1 MKEPSA
7 ISRSRSALDNSSTSD
22 DDDDDFQKRLS
33 KQNSFSFKTKINDNT
48 DSSIGQ
54 MKD

>member
-7 ISRSRSALDNSSTSD
+7 ISRSRSALHNSSTS

-33 KQNSFSFKTKINDNT
+33 KQSSFSFKTKINDNT